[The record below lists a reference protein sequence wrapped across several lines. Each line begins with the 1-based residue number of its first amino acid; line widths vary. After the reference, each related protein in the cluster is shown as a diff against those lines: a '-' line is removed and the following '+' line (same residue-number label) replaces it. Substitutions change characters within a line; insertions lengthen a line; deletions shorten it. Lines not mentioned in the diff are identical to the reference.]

1 MTADAKVGLLLGLF
15 FIALIAF
22 LINGLPSMLQSA
34 GPEEVVKTTA
44 IMAPSGPDLV
54 IDHRVTDTARGL
66 NPSIPLRAVEP
77 PQEIIVLDNSAPR
90 PAVANA
96 VESPAAPQPEA
107 ARPSAIEEQVSQLPL
122 PQSEPTPQPVL
133 PQPAPT
139 RSVAAGSREH
149 TVQKGENLSSI
160 ALKYYGAEEGN
171 RRAVIQKLYEA
182 NKDVLS
188 SPDKVIVGS
197 KLTVPPLKE
206 TVAAKPSQSET
217 LLRKFS
223 DVLERSAIAPQ
234 TSRTEVAP
242 RTAEYV
248 VQPGDS
254 LWKIAEKTLGDGRK
268 FDTLVQLNKDRLKT
282 ADGVVAG
289 MKLHIP
295 AP

>member
-54 IDHRVTDTARGL
+54 IDHRVTDTAQRLSPG
-66 NPSIPLRAVEP
+66 IPLRAVEP
-77 PQEIIVLDNSAPR
+77 PQEVIVLDNAARQTAAAVDAP
-90 PAVANA
+90 
-96 VESPAAPQPEA
+96 APQPA
-107 ARPSAIEEQVSQLPL
+107 PAQPSVIETQVSQLPL
-122 PQSEPTPQPVL
+122 PQPARSQPVL

-139 RSVAAGSREH
+139 RPVAAAGREH
-149 TVQKGENLSSI
+149 VVQKGESLSSI
-160 ALKYYGAEEGN
+160 AQKYYGAEEGN

-182 NKDVLS
+182 NTEVLS

-206 TVAAKPSQSET
+206 TAAPQPSQSET
-217 LLRKFS
+217 LLQKFS
-223 DVLERSAIAPQ
+223 GVFERAVTPAQ
-234 TSRTEVAP
+234 TQTARTPAP
-242 RTAEYV
+242 RTTEYV

-268 FDTLVQLNKDRLKT
+268 FDTLVQMNKDRLKS
-282 ADGVVAG
+282 ADDVVAG
-289 MKLHIP
+289 MKLVVP